1 MEKHERNRVGGWRH
15 ETRAEQRY
23 TIAVRALHWF
33 YFFSSNF
40 GGEDGRS
47 CGKFHFQ
54 ERLRLILNG
63 ELYFGEGLPFRSDK
77 GRDGGAFSDGGEHAG
92 VWEARPFQ
100 SQRRGF
106 RGLAVIAKRRL
117 QRITRKSAQI
127 GIHFLDV
134 QAFDATGFLAGQF
147 ESALPFHQDFT
158 GFALRVLENQD
169 WRSGVGI
176 IERAFERDQKL
187 VSGCAVAGDFEK

>member
-1 MEKHERNRVGGWRH
+1 MEKHERNRVRACRP
-15 ETRAEQRY
+15 ETRPEQRY
-23 TIAVRALHWF
+23 TIAVSALHWF
-33 YFFSSNF
+33 YFFSGNF
-40 GGEDGRS
+40 GGEDGGY
-47 CGKFHFQ
+47 CGKFHFK
-54 ERLRLILNG
+54 ERLRLILKG

-77 GRDGGAFSDGGEHAG
+77 SRDGGAFSDGGEHAG

-117 QRITRKSAQI
+117 QRITRKSPQI

-134 QAFDATGFLAGQF
+134 QAFEATGFLGGQF
-147 ESALPFHQDFT
+147 DSTLPLHQNFT
-158 GFALRVLENQD
+158 RVALRALESQD